1 MSEPVKWGILSTAGI
16 AQGRVIPAMQAV
28 PNCSVDAIASRDE
41 GTARAVADK
50 LGIKRAYGSYE
61 ALLADSEIEAVYI
74 PLPNHMHVEWCTKAM
89 EAGKHVLCEKP
100 IAMSAEEA
108 SSLLAVRDRTGKFIE
123 EAFAIR
129 NHPQWKAMRDLVTSG
144 EIGEI
149 RFVQTMMC
157 ADNRNP
163 NDIRNKADAGGG
175 SLYDQGSYCIT
186 GARYV
191 FGEEPTRAIGLMDI
205 DGTFKTD
212 RLTSAILEFPSGQAV
227 FTVSMQAG
235 PSGGGSH
242 QHFSVVGSTGWIRA
256 EFPFAHGTPTA
267 CRLFVG
273 HDKSVGTKPARE
285 MTFPAL
291 NQYSLQGERFSR
303 LVRGENVEQFPL
315 ETAINNMRV
324 IDALFRSAK
333 AGGWEKV

>member
-1 MSEPVKWGILSTAGI
+1 MSNPVKWGILSTAGI
-16 AQGRVIPAMQAV
+16 AQGRVIPAMQAAE
-28 PNCSVDAIASRDE
+28 NCSVDAIASRQE

-50 LGIKRAYGSYE
+50 LGIERAYGSYE
-61 ALLADSEIEAVYI
+61 ALLADPEIEAVYI
-74 PLPNHMHVEWCTKAM
+74 PLPNHMHVEWCAKAM

-108 SSLLAVRDRTGKFIE
+108 ASLVAVRDRTGKFIE

-129 NHPQWKAMRDLVTSG
+129 NHPQWKAMRDIITSG

-149 RFVQTMMC
+149 RFVQSTMC

-163 NDIRNKADAGGG
+163 NDIRNKADIGGG
-175 SLYDQGSYCIT
+175 SMYDQGSYCIT

-191 FGEEPTRAIGLMDI
+191 FGEEPKRAISLLDI
-205 DGTFKTD
+205 DPTFKTD
-212 RLTSAILEFPSGQAV
+212 RLSSAILQFPSGQAV
-227 FTVSMQAG
+227 FTVSTQAG

-267 CRLFVG
+267 CRLFIG

-285 MTFPAL
+285 MEFPAL
-291 NQYSLQGERFSR
+291 NQYTLQGERFSR
-303 LVRGENVEQFPL
+303 LIRGENVEQFPL
-315 ETAINNMRV
+315 ESAINNMRV
-324 IDALFRSAK
+324 IDAIFRSGK
-333 AGGWEKV
+333 SESWEKV